1 MAKAKKEESNVVV
14 VDTNAMKKEVM
25 DYVDLE
31 MDKRIEKSVT
41 EKVKKEFLEEIDKAN
56 RRLIREKNRKI
67 LIKNIFLLL
76 FFALIL
82 FLTYLLYT
90 EHYFDQFF
98 HPVESKEEVVE
109 KTEKKEEVE
118 EVHEPTLEELKGE
131 YASYLNDYV
140 LSDQSAYLE
149 DFYQGNLT
157 DEIKNYFSLN
167 SMNFEKLEVE
177 DDYHVIDQSSL
188 GDACSHLF
196 GIGCKEVSFDYN
208 GNKVRYFEKLESY
221 VTNRLLEKGNTS
233 ISREIIDIKVEGKKV
248 VITTVEGIIYDGYIY
263 SVYPYESVG
272 EYFEDGIINYPI
284 NKVIYTFEDQKL
296 VQIEKG

>member
-90 EHYFDQFF
+90 EQYFDQFF

-167 SMNFEKLEVE
+167 SM
-177 DDYHVIDQSSL
+177 IMM
-188 GDACSHLF
+188 
-196 GIGCKEVSFDYN
+196 VS
-208 GNKVRYFEKLESY
+208 G
-221 VTNRLLEKGNTS
+221 
-233 ISREIIDIKVEGKKV
+233 
-248 VITTVEGIIYDGYIY
+248 
-263 SVYPYESVG
+263 
-272 EYFEDGIINYPI
+272 
-284 NKVIYTFEDQKL
+284 
-296 VQIEKG
+296 